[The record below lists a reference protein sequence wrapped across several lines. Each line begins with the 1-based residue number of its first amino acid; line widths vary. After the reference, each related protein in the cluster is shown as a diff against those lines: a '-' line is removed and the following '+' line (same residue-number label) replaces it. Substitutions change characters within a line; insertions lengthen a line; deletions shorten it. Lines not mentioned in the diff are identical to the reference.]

1 VSLLSDHVTFFATK
15 QNKKEI
21 NGCHFKVTVAEN
33 EDVKKLGIEVNGYL
47 NRIGKKNLVVSC
59 IILRINH

>member
-1 VSLLSDHVTFFATK
+1 VTFFANK

-33 EDVKKLGIEVNGYL
+33 EDIKKLGIEVNGYL
-47 NRIGKKNLVVSC
+47 NRIGKKNLVVTY
-59 IILRINH
+59 LLFRINH